1 MRIAVYARALRTKP
15 TGRGML
21 AREMV
26 QALRRVRPDVEIHLF
41 SGEDPGWNG
50 VSWRPATGSGLAGEA
65 WRSLRGIARD
75 VAGIHPDAI
84 WSATHVLPYGLPADL
99 PKIVTLLDVVWR
111 DHPETMSARNR
122 YVSAWQERGLH
133 QADRIACISAFTRGR
148 LASHWP
154 ELAAKADVV
163 HLAASRTPAAGV
175 PSPDARPY
183 VLNVDT
189 LEPRKNL
196 EILADAIGQLQD
208 VDFVHCGSVGWGMAA
223 WIDRVQSV
231 PAVSLRGYVP
241 DAELDSLYRGAIAAV
256 FPSIY
261 EGFHLPPLDAMNTGC
276 PVIAS
281 DIPVHR
287 EVLGDAALFVPC
299 DDAGAWADAI
309 RRLKN
314 DGQARARLAAAG
326 RERARSF
333 SWDQSA
339 RTLVGVI
346 QSAIEARAFSGSV

>member
-1 MRIAVYARALRTKP
+1 
-15 TGRGML
+15 ML
-21 AREMV
+21 AREMI
-26 QALRRVRPDVEIHLF
+26 QALRRVRPDVGIHLF
-41 SGEDPGWNG
+41 SGEDPRWNG
-50 VSWRPATGSGLAGEA
+50 VSWRPATGPGLASEV
-65 WRSLRGIARD
+65 WRSFRGLARD
-75 VAGIHPDAI
+75 VARIGPDAI

-111 DHPETMSARNR
+111 DHPKTMSARNR

-133 QADRIACISAFTRGR
+133 QADRIACISAFTRSR
-148 LASHWP
+148 LANHWP
-154 ELAAKADVV
+154 ELAPKAEVV
-163 HLAASRTPAAGV
+163 HLAASRTPGGSV
-175 PSPDARPY
+175 PPPTARPY

-196 EILADAIGQLQD
+196 EVLVDAVGQLPD
-208 VDFVHCGSVGWGMAA
+208 VDFVHCGSVGWGMDA
-223 WIDRVQSV
+223 WVDRVRTA

-241 DAELDSLYRGAIAAV
+241 DAELNSLYRGAIAAV

-299 DDAGAWADAI
+299 NDAGAWAGAI

-314 DGQARARLAAAG
+314 DGQARAGLAAAG
-326 RERARSF
+326 RARARSF
-333 SWDQSA
+333 SWDESA
-339 RTLVGVI
+339 RTLLRVI
-346 QSAIEARAFSGSV
+346 ESAVNSRARER